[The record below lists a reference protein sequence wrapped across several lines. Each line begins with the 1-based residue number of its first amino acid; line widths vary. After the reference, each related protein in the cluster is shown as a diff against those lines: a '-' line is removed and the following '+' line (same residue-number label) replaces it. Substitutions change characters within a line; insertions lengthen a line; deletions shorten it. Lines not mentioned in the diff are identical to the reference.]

1 MSSLNRRRFL
11 RRLGLVSMLAPGIG
25 RLVSSAQAA
34 TASRK
39 NAVFVYIPDGCIPAQ
54 WHPAATGTSF
64 SLPAMTK
71 PLEPY
76 KSDLVFLNGLE
87 MYAGGSTHEGGIR
100 KVMTGNADQSLDAH
114 LANLYRNNAFSSVY
128 LGVAANHENG
138 AGGFSFLGANQPQL
152 PEDNP
157 IRAFNRLFGG
167 SSGSSL
173 DLNSLRRKSILD
185 TALADLRQ
193 LQTGLGQ
200 TEKEKL
206 QTNLDALREVEA
218 RIQAANTGGSCTQ
231 PVFNTEGFSV
241 PDGWHGYPSIFN
253 REEHFALMGKLQ
265 MDLTVLALSCGL
277 TQVVNLQWSHAVSG
291 TRLVPET
298 GVTLMHHDASH
309 YGEPSSQTAQDF
321 VKLKAWYL
329 QQFGYLLGK
338 MKNTGNLLHDSLVFL
353 FSELGDSNAHDH
365 RNMPFILAGQAGGQ
379 LQTGRSL
386 HYNGDA
392 HAKLLVSIA
401 NLMGSPIDNFG
412 YTGKGTGGLV
422 GL

>member
-1 MSSLNRRRFL
+1 MTSLNRRRFL
-11 RRLGLVSMLAPGIG
+11 RRLGLLSVMAPGIG
-25 RLVSSAQAA
+25 RVVSAAEAA
-34 TASRK
+34 TSNRL
-39 NAVFVYIPDGCIPAQ
+39 NSVFVFIPDGCIPAQ
-54 WHPAATGTSF
+54 WHPTQTGTEF
-64 SLPAMTK
+64 ELPAMTQ
-71 PLEPY
+71 PLTSL
-76 KSDLVFLNGLE
+76 KSDLLFLNGLE

-114 LANLYRNNAFSSVY
+114 LASLYRANAFSSVY

-157 IRAFNRLFGG
+157 LRAFNRLFGG
-167 SSGSSL
+167 TGGSSL
-173 DLNSLRRKSILD
+173 DINTLRLKSILD
-185 TALADLRQ
+185 TALADLQQ

-218 RIQAANTGGSCTQ
+218 RIQASGMTGSCSQ
-231 PVFNTEGFSV
+231 PVFNTEGFTV

-253 REEHFALMGKLQ
+253 REEHFKLMGKLQ

-277 TQVVNLQWSHAVSG
+277 TQVVNLQWSHPVSG

-298 GVTLMHHDASH
+298 GVSLMHHDASH
-309 YGEPSSQTAQDF
+309 YGDPASQTAQDF
-321 VKLKAWYL
+321 VKLKRWYL
-329 QQFGYLLGK
+329 EQFGYLISK
-338 MKNTGNLLHDSLVFL
+338 MKGSGTLLRDSLVFL

-365 RNMPFILAGQAGGQ
+365 RNMPFILAGQAGGK
-379 LQTGRSL
+379 LTTGRSL
-386 HYNGDA
+386 NFNGDA
-392 HAKLLVSIA
+392 HSKLLVSIA
-401 NLMGSPIDNFG
+401 NLMGSPIDSFG
-412 YTGKGTGGLV
+412 YTGKGTGGLQ